1 MYGTIR
7 RYKVSNPKA
16 FSEKVNAEFINIV
29 RKVPGFVSYVAIDEG
44 NGTWASVSLFLSEE
58 GVKRSDRLA
67 AEWIAKTCADLVS
80 GPPDITEGP
89 VSVK

>member
-29 RKVPGFVSYVAIDEG
+29 RKVPGFVSYHAIDEG
-44 NGTWASVSLFLSEE
+44 NGNWASVGLFITAE
-58 GVKRSDRLA
+58 GVKRSDQLA
-67 AEWIAKTCADLVS
+67 AEWVAKSCAGLVS
-80 GPPDITEGP
+80 GPPEITEGP
-89 VSVK
+89 VAVK

>member
-16 FSEKVNAEFINIV
+16 FSDKVNAEFINIV

-44 NGTWASVSLFLSEE
+44 NGNWASVSLFTTAE
-58 GVKRSDRLA
+58 GIARSDELA
-67 AEWIAKTCADLVS
+67 AAWVARACSDLVS
-80 GPPDITEGP
+80 GPPEITKGP
-89 VSVK
+89 VAVK

>member
-16 FSEKVNAEFINIV
+16 FSQKVNAEFINIV

-44 NGTWASVSLFLSEE
+44 NGNWASVSLFTTAE
-58 GVKRSDRLA
+58 GITQSDRLA
-67 AEWIAKTCADLVS
+67 AEWVAKTCADLVS
-80 GPPDITEGP
+80 GPPEITEGP
-89 VSVK
+89 VTVK

>member
-16 FSEKVNAEFINIV
+16 FSERVNAEFINIV
-29 RKVPGFVSYVAIDEG
+29 RKVPGFVSYHAIDEG
-44 NGTWASVSLFLSEE
+44 NGNWASVGLFTTEE
-58 GVKRSDRLA
+58 GVKRSDKLA
-67 AEWIAKTCADLVS
+67 EEWVAKACGDLVS
-80 GPPDITEGP
+80 GPPQITEGP

>member
-16 FSEKVNAEFINIV
+16 FSEKVNAQFINIV

-44 NGTWASVSLFLSEE
+44 NGNWASVGLFLTRE
-58 GVKRSDRLA
+58 GVAQSDRLA
-67 AEWIAKTCADLVS
+67 AEWVEKTCADLVS
-80 GPPDITEGP
+80 GPPEITEGP
-89 VSVK
+89 VAVK

>member
-7 RYKVSNPKA
+7 RYKVLNPKA

-29 RKVPGFVSYVAIDEG
+29 RKVPGFISYHAIDEG
-44 NGTWASVSLFLSEE
+44 NGNWASVGLFTTAE
-58 GVKRSDRLA
+58 GIRRSDQLA
-67 AEWIAKTCADLVS
+67 AEWVAKSCPDLVA
-80 GPPDITEGP
+80 GPPEITEGA

>member
-16 FSEKVNAEFINIV
+16 FSDKVNAEFINLV
-29 RKVPGFVSYVAIDEG
+29 RKVPGFVSYHAIDEG
-44 NGTWASVSLFLSEE
+44 NGNWASIGLFTTEE
-58 GVKRSDRLA
+58 GVKRSDQLA
-67 AEWIAKTCADLVS
+67 AEWVERSCAGLVS
-80 GPPDITEGP
+80 GPPEITEGP